1 MVIMVEDSRAAI
13 LEAARYLFAKKGY
26 EGTSI
31 SNIAKESGAA
41 KSLVYYY
48 FSSKEDIL
56 NEILEEGTKDIYETH
71 YRMSESG
78 GKLTEELM
86 MNIVEVMADKLRN
99 RSDVVRIMIQ
109 EFLKGTHKENE
120 AYKYAETFLNYI
132 KSRAD
137 RHFPHDEK
145 ARMKFILELIF
156 VGGMVFHLYLIC
168 EDFIAENYGFEK
180 EEMWE
185 AFKEIYRSDY
195 IEPLHKRI
203 YPQSMDI

>member
-1 MVIMVEDSRAAI
+1 MILVTDDSKTAI

-31 SNIAKESGAA
+31 GNIAKESGAA

-48 FSSKEDIL
+48 FNSKEDIL
-56 NEILEEGTKDIYETH
+56 NEILEAGTKDIYETH
-71 YRMSESG
+71 YSMSESG
-78 GKLTEELM
+78 EKLTEELM
-86 MNIVEVMADKLRN
+86 MNILEIMADKLRN
-99 RSDVVRIMIQ
+99 RTDVVRIIIQ
-109 EFLKGTHKENE
+109 EFLKGTHKENK

-180 EEMWE
+180 EEMWRV
-185 AFKEIYRSDY
+185 FKEIYRSDY
-195 IEPLHKRI
+195 IEQIYKRMN
-203 YPQSMDI
+203 P